1 MITKALLFILIL
13 GCGITGLSQNKFEGN
28 FYLQKY
34 LLDNSNSTEKVGL
47 FVKGDLSEI
56 KNITKQ
62 RGGIYRGSVK
72 GWHYVRIPSNELQE
86 FVENQNI
93 LNVNFRAYKGTALN
107 DTMRVNNRINDIHLG
122 AAPLNTSLDGDG
134 VILGTDFSSTIT
146 VSFWIMGSETFSF
159 TPDIIFL

>member
-1 MITKALLFILIL
+1 MYLIGL
-13 GCGITGLSQNKFEGN
+13 GTTGFSQNKFEGN

-34 LLDNSNSTEKVGL
+34 LLENSNSSEKVGL

-62 RGGIYRGSVK
+62 RSGIYRGSVK

-93 LNVNFRAYKGTALN
+93 LNVNFRAYQGTALN
-107 DTMRVNNRINDIHLG
+107 DTMRG
-122 AAPLNTSLDGDG
+122 KQPYK
-134 VILGTDFSSTIT
+134 
-146 VSFWIMGSETFSF
+146 
-159 TPDIIFL
+159 